1 MVIIH
6 DISEYKN
13 CCIRGVY
20 SIFLEIMKMIN
31 ENKYLSP
38 VLLISM
44 LIYDINIPFIFS
56 NVSIF
61 QRKKNHIALKKL

>member
-31 ENKYLSP
+31 ENKNKNFNIEIQ
-38 VLLISM
+38 VISAF
-44 LIYDINIPFIFS
+44 DITI
-56 NVSIF
+56 SIGG
-61 QRKKNHIALKKL
+61 I